1 MRAHFLHIILTCWL
15 TYQREYCIFY
25 FPGPGGKTVGLVLG
39 VLLLI
44 AFVIT
49 AGLLYYFK
57 CRKKPTPSK
66 SIGGNGEEMAFTGV
80 QNNSEQMAHNETPT
94 QPDS

>member
-1 MRAHFLHIILTCWL
+1 MLTSCISFSPAGLL
-15 TYQREYCIFY
+15 TSVNTVSLY

-39 VLLLI
+39 FLLLI

-57 CRKKPTPSK
+57 CRKKPKPSK

-80 QNNSEQMAHNETPT
+80 QNNSEQMAHNEAPT

>member
-15 TYQREYCIFY
+15 Y
-25 FPGPGGKTVGLVLG
+25 FPGPGGKTVGIVLG
-39 VLLLI
+39 VLLPI

-49 AGLLYYFK
+49 AGLFYYFK
-57 CRKKPTPSK
+57 CRKKPTPLE
-66 SIGGNGEEMAFTGV
+66 SIGGNVEEMAFTGV
-80 QNNSEQMAHNETPT
+80 QNNSEQMAHNEAPT

>member
-15 TYQREYCIFY
+15 Y
-25 FPGPGGKTVGLVLG
+25 FPGPGGKTVGIVLG
-39 VLLLI
+39 VLLPI

-49 AGLLYYFK
+49 AGLFYYFK
-57 CRKKPTPSK
+57 CRKKPTPLK
-66 SIGGNGEEMAFTGV
+66 SIGGNVEEMAFTGV
-80 QNNSEQMAHNETPT
+80 QNNSEQTAHNEAPT